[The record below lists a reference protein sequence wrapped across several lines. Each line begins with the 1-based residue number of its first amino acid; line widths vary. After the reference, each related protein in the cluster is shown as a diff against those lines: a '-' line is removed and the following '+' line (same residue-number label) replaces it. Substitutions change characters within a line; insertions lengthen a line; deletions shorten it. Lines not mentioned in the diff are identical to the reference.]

1 MFVHISGPLNATG
14 FLRPG
19 VGQGQ
24 GLRLRRT
31 PGVRQAGPRGGGGG
45 AGCGGGGGRGLA
57 WPCAGGGGGAGASD
71 GGGAAAAEDHVPHN
85 LLDHG
90 MVRAGAVPLIC
101 QQ

>member
-1 MFVHISGPLNATG
+1 MFVHISEPLNATG

-45 AGCGGGGGRGLA
+45 ASGGGGGGRGGL
-57 WPCAGGGGGAGASD
+57 
-71 GGGAAAAEDHVPHN
+71 
-85 LLDHG
+85 
-90 MVRAGAVPLIC
+90 
-101 QQ
+101 

>member
-1 MFVHISGPLNATG
+1 MFVHISGPLNATR

-57 WPCAGGGGGAGASD
+57 WPCAGGGGG
-71 GGGAAAAEDHVPHN
+71 GGAAAAEDHIPYN
-85 LLDHG
+85 LLDHRVVG
-90 MVRAGAVPLIC
+90 PGAVPLIC
-101 QQ
+101 KQ

>member
-1 MFVHISGPLNATG
+1 MSSRYECLLFVHISGPLNATR

-45 AGCGGGGGRGLA
+45 GGRGLA
-57 WPCAGGGGGAGASD
+57 WPCAGGGGGA
-71 GGGAAAAEDHVPHN
+71 AAAEDHIPYN

-90 MVRAGAVPLIC
+90 VVGPGAVPLIC

>member
-1 MFVHISGPLNATG
+1 MFVHISGPLNATR

-31 PGVRQAGPRGGGGG
+31 PGVRQAGPRGGGDG
-45 AGCGGGGGRGLA
+45 AGCGGG
-57 WPCAGGGGGAGASD
+57 AGDGASGGGGADNGD
-71 GGGAAAAEDHVPHN
+71 GGGAAAAEDHIPYN
-85 LLDHG
+85 LLDHRVVG
-90 MVRAGAVPLIC
+90 PGAVPLIC